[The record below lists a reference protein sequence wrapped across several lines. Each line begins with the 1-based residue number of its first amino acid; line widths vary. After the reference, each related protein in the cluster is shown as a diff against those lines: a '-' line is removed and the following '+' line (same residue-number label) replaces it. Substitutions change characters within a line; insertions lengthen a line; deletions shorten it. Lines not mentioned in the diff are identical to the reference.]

1 VKSLH
6 LNLAAKP
13 YSDNRIVYLL
23 SSVLIGA
30 SIVLLLNNVQTAIRY
45 FSSTEQ
51 TRAEIAR
58 IQNET
63 EAERA
68 NEKSVRD
75 RISRVNLKSMNTQ
88 VKFIN
93 AQITERA
100 FSWSSLLD
108 DLERLIPRDV
118 RLQSL
123 DPSISKDG
131 DVVLN
136 LFCVSKRE
144 DGLVRLLNALF
155 ANPHFARPY
164 PRQESMEGG
173 QFRFTITVTYL
184 PASLTQTT
192 FPTTTVG
199 GVRKVVSR

>member
-1 VKSLH
+1 MKSLH
-6 LNLAAKP
+6 LNLAARP

-45 FSSTEQ
+45 FSSTEA
-51 TRAEIAR
+51 TRTEIAG
-58 IQNET
+58 IQKDT

-75 RISRVNLKSMNTQ
+75 KIARVNLKTMNTQ

-100 FSWSSLLD
+100 FSWSALLD
-108 DLERLIPRDV
+108 DLERLIPQDV

-123 DPSISKDG
+123 DPSISRDG

-136 LFCVSKRE
+136 LLCVSKRE

-155 ANPHFARPY
+155 SNPNFARPF

-184 PASLTQTT
+184 PSG
-192 FPTTTVG
+192 PTTTIT
-199 GVRKVVSR
+199 GVKQVASR